1 MQSTT
6 KYDSVY
12 ARQER
17 TVPVFR
23 SRQFEGKASFTT
35 EFKQKVDALNN
46 FSIGAI
52 ADHYFL
58 NFADSFM
65 SSEHGFFIKTTDTDG
80 SIDVLRGYAQWQH
93 NFSNQLTGYVGFYS
107 QVFGLNN
114 ETTFEPRASVQWRLS
129 PKQTITAG
137 YGNHSQVQPKSVY
150 LYRTYNDE
158 DGTYNSP
165 NLNTE
170 SSKSN
175 HYVLGYQHMLNQN
188 WRIKFETYY
197 QQLYNIPIIEN
208 PETPFEKQF
217 SMVNAGDNF
226 YTIQVSGLVN
236 EGIGENRGV
245 ELTVE
250 KFLSKGIYFLFTS
263 SIFDSKYRDGAG
275 VWRSTAFDGG
285 YVFNLLGGYEKRLSQ
300 KTMLT
305 FDVKSVLAGGR
316 HYIPIDVEASIASG
330 EEERDF
336 TRAWDE
342 RYDD

>member
-1 MQSTT
+1 M
-6 KYDSVY
+6 
-12 ARQER
+12 
-17 TVPVFR
+17 
-23 SRQFEGKASFTT
+23 
-35 EFKQKVDALNN
+35 
-46 FSIGAI
+46 
-52 ADHYFL
+52 
-58 NFADSFM
+58 
-65 SSEHGFFIKTTDTDG
+65 
-80 SIDVLRGYAQWQH
+80 
-93 NFSNQLTGYVGFYS
+93 
-107 QVFGLNN
+107 
-114 ETTFEPRASVQWRLS
+114 
-129 PKQTITAG
+129 
-137 YGNHSQVQPKSVY
+137 
-150 LYRTYNDE
+150 
-158 DGTYNSP
+158 
-165 NLNTE
+165 
-170 SSKSN
+170 
-175 HYVLGYQHMLNQN
+175 LGYQQMLNQN

-336 TRAWDE
+336 TRAWDD
-342 RYDD
+342 RYDDYFRTDVRIGIKLNGKKTSQEWAVDLQNITAYQSIFSEGFDFEKKEIYRVYQQGFYPMFLYRIYF